1 VSDLPAFVPPAELTY
16 DSWAFRSTY
25 ASLNAQRSDV
35 FPNPYPLVPMVS
47 AGRDVSSSGTL
58 QAGSG
63 IYHRATQ
70 SPGDPGFTLSFTA
83 PSGAVIGAALVPRL
97 NVIRIQ

>member
-1 VSDLPAFVPPAELTY
+1 VS
-16 DSWAFRSTY
+16 R
-25 ASLNAQRSDV
+25 N
-35 FPNPYPLVPMVS
+35 
-47 AGRDVSSSGTL
+47 GTL
-58 QAGSG
+58 LAGSG

-83 PSGAVIGAALVPRL
+83 PSGAVIDATKVPRL